1 MVADIK
7 AWPGGVYA
15 DPRTVAGR
23 AAWYSFAFLLRTA
36 AAALLD
42 VDVQELQAGI
52 RTLQVSGVPRGQ
64 AFMSDTLE
72 NGAGYCRWLASAENF
87 DRLLTVACDLSN
99 GLVAAKWVL
108 PEHADRCDTSCNDCL
123 RDFYSMQYHG
133 LLDWRLA
140 LDMARLARDQ
150 SAVLDLASD
159 LSSTLRNPW
168 KPLVDRAQAPVSRTM
183 AQFGFSF
190 YLAEGH
196 PCFVSKRRKKV
207 LIACH
212 PLWTTENA
220 SYLAV
225 ERLLL
230 TSHPDC
236 SVSPMNMFMVI
247 RRPADYI

>member
-1 MVADIK
+1 
-7 AWPGGVYA
+7 
-15 DPRTVAGR
+15 
-23 AAWYSFAFLLRTA
+23 
-36 AAALLD
+36 
-42 VDVQELQAGI
+42 
-52 RTLQVSGVPRGQ
+52 
-64 AFMSDTLE
+64 
-72 NGAGYCRWLASAENF
+72 
-87 DRLLTVACDLSN
+87 
-99 GLVAAKWVL
+99 
-108 PEHADRCDTSCNDCL
+108 
-123 RDFYSMQYHG
+123 MQYHG